1 MNNSF
6 QSSGLC
12 CILCGYEASE
22 QHARRMRGY
31 CDDCGR
37 RLTGI
42 DGATNPYPVLQVK
55 RVKRIV
61 TRLRFEPGSL
71 IPDVGAT
78 WLTTTELG
86 GELVRVKLLEK
97 RGMMKHTDGATLI
110 DAKVRQAILG

>member
-1 MNNSF
+1 
-6 QSSGLC
+6 
-12 CILCGYEASE
+12 
-22 QHARRMRGY
+22 MRGY

-42 DGATNPYPVLQVK
+42 DSAVNPWPVLRVQ

-61 TRLRFEPGSL
+61 TRLRFEPDSL

-86 GELVRVKLLEK
+86 GELVRVTLLEK
-97 RGMMKHTDGATLI
+97 RDMMKHSDGATLL